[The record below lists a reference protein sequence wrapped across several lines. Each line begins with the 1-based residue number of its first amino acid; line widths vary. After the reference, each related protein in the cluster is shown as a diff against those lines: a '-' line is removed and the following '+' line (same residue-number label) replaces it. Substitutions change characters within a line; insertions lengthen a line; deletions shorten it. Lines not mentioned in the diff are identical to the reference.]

1 MALTTQQVQELR
13 HRLVERRRQLAAEIR
28 GDAERARGE
37 QYGELAGAT
46 HDTGDES
53 VADLLADLDQAEMTR
68 DLTELRDLEAARLRL
83 SAGSYGVC
91 ADCGGEIGYERLRA
105 NPAALRCIACQTRHE
120 KTFAGPGAP
129 KL

>member
-1 MALTTQQVQELR
+1 MALTSQQVQELR
-13 HRLVERRRQLAAEIR
+13 RRILERRRALAAELR

-37 QYGELAGAT
+37 TFGALTGET
-46 HDTGDES
+46 HDAAEES
-53 VADLLADLDQAEMTR
+53 VADLFADLDQAEMSR
-68 DLTELRDLEAARLRL
+68 DLAELRDLEAARLRL
-83 SAGSYGVC
+83 SAGTYGVC

>member
-1 MALTTQQVQELR
+1 MALTSQQVQEMR
-13 HRLVERRRQLAAEIR
+13 HRILERRRQLAAELR

-37 QYGELAGAT
+37 TYGELAGAT
-46 HDTGDES
+46 HDSAEDS
-53 VADLLADLDQAEMTR
+53 VAALLADLGQAEMTR
-68 DLTELRDLEAARLRL
+68 DLAELRDLEAARLRL
-83 SAGSYGVC
+83 AAGTYGTC

>member
-1 MALTTQQVQELR
+1 MALTSQQVQELR
-13 HRLVERRRQLAAEIR
+13 RRILERWRALATELR

-53 VADLLADLDQAEMTR
+53 VADLFADLDQAEMTR
-68 DLTELRDLEAARLRL
+68 DLAELRDLEAARLRL
-83 SAGSYGVC
+83 SAGTYGVC

-105 NPAALRCIACQTRHE
+105 KPAALRCIACQTRHE
-120 KTFAGPGAP
+120 KTFASPGAP

>member
-1 MALTTQQVQELR
+1 MALTSQQVQEMR
-13 HRLVERRRQLAAEIR
+13 HRIHERRRQLAAELR

-37 QYGELAGAT
+37 SYGELAGAT

-53 VADLLADLDQAEMTR
+53 VADLFADLDQAEMTR
-68 DLTELRDLEAARLRL
+68 DLAELRDLEAARLRL
-83 SAGSYGVC
+83 AAGTYGVC

-105 NPAALRCIACQTRHE
+105 NPAALRCVACQTRHE